1 MQVADYTVDYM
12 LYCLHHKNKQEMLLS
27 VSVNETFFLNPTQ
40 TVENRMNACGV
51 VLESSGGSSTLAC
64 HGLVCVL
71 SLK

>member
-40 TVENRMNACGV
+40 TVENQDERVWSCLGEQRRLQHAGLSWACV
-51 VLESSGGSSTLAC
+51 C
-64 HGLVCVL
+64 LVT
-71 SLK
+71 